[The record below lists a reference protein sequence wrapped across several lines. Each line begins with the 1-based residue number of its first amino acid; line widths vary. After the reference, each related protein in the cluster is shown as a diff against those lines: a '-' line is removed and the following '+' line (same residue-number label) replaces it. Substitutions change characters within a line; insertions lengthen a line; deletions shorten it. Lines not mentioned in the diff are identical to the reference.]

1 MKTVYS
7 DDHHLHDYGQELS
20 FGGFVPAHEMPRRA
34 DTVLARVRARNLGE
48 VVAPDSH
55 GLDPVLRVHD
65 AGLVEFLAT
74 AWDEW
79 QKIAPG
85 SQPLPLSWPIRSMR
99 QVRPDSVR
107 GRLAF
112 YALDACTP
120 ITATSW
126 QAAQSAADVALTGAA
141 LIEAGA
147 HAAFALC
154 RPPGHHASRDNF
166 GGYCFLNNAAIAAQ
180 RFRDAGAAR
189 VAVLDVDYHHGNG
202 TQAIFYDR
210 ADVMFASLH
219 GHPATEYPYF
229 LGYADETGEGAGAGF
244 NHNYPLPAGTD
255 WSVFGPALDD
265 AVVRIAAFR
274 PDRLVVSLGVDTFE
288 KDPISKFKLR
298 HDDYFRIGEAIAR
311 GGAPTLFV
319 MEGGYAVDEI
329 GVNAVNVLEGFEQ
342 KAA

>member
-48 VVAPDSH
+48 VIAPESH

-65 AGLVEFLAT
+65 AGLVEFLST
-74 AWDEW
+74 AWEEW
-79 QKIAPG
+79 QRIAPG
-85 SQPLPLSWPIRSMR
+85 TQPLPMSWP
-99 QVRPDSVR
+99 VRGMGQRKPESVS
-107 GRLAF
+107 GRLAY

-126 QAAQSAADVALTGAA
+126 QAARAAADVALSGVD
-141 LIEAGA
+141 LIQAGA
-147 HAAFALC
+147 RAAFALC
-154 RPPGHHASRDNF
+154 RPPGHHATRDNF

-180 RFRDAGAAR
+180 ALRDGGAAR
-189 VAVLDVDYHHGNG
+189 IAVLDVDYHHGNG

-210 ADVMFASLH
+210 ADVAFASLH
-219 GHPATEYPYF
+219 GHPAAEYPYF
-229 LGYADETGEGAGAGF
+229 LGYEDETGAGDGVGF
-244 NHNYPLPAGTD
+244 NHNYPLHAGTG
-255 WSVFGPALDD
+255 WSLYGPALAD
-265 AVVRIAAFR
+265 AAAQLR
-274 PDRLVVSLGVDTFE
+274 AYAPDALVVSLGVDTYE
-288 KDPISKFKLR
+288 KDPISKFKLV
-298 HDDYFRIGEAIAR
+298 HDDYFRIGESVAGI
-311 GGAPTLFV
+311 GVPTLFV

-342 KAA
+342 HAT

>member
-7 DDHHLHDYGQELS
+7 DDHHLHDYGQELAH
-20 FGGFVPAHEMPRRA
+20 GEFVPAYEMPRRA
-34 DTVLARVRARNLGE
+34 DTVIARVRERKLGE
-48 VVAPDSH
+48 VMAPARH

-65 AGLVEFLAT
+65 RGLVEFLST

-79 QKIAPG
+79 QKVWPG
-85 SQPLPLSWPIRSMR
+85 TAPLPLSWPIRSMR
-99 QVRPDSVR
+99 QVKPESIG
-107 GRLAF
+107 GRLAY

-120 ITATSW
+120 ITRTSW
-126 QAAQSAADVALTGAA
+126 QAATTAADVALTAA
-141 LIEAGA
+141 GLVKGGQR
-147 HAAFALC
+147 AAFALC

-180 RFRDAGAAR
+180 WFRDQGAGR

-210 ADVMFASLH
+210 ADVAFASLH
-219 GHPATEYPYF
+219 GDPANEYPYF
-229 LGYADETGEGAGAGF
+229 LGYADETGDGAGTGF
-244 NHNYPLPAGTD
+244 THNYPLPRGTSWD
-255 WSVFGPALDD
+255 AYGPALDD
-265 AVVRIAAFR
+265 AVVRLKAHGPEA
-274 PDRLVVSLGVDTFE
+274 LVISLGVDTFE

-298 HDDYFRIGEAIAR
+298 HDDYARIGAAIAR
-311 GGAPTLFV
+311 VGVPTLFV

-342 KAA
+342 AAA